1 MSFSLANQAE
11 RDERNLWHVWVRGE
25 VHAGTGWRDI
35 SRRDHLENLGL
46 DERSIFKRMG
56 RTRMRG
62 TGFIGP
68 RNVKSDGLLLAKCTF
83 GFQKMLGIF

>member
-1 MSFSLANQAE
+1 MGEKRGAG
-11 RDERNLWHVWVRGE
+11 RDLLG
-25 VHAGTGWRDI
+25 DI

-46 DERSIFKRMG
+46 DERSIFKRMV

-68 RNVKSDGLLLAKCTF
+68 RNVKSDGLL
-83 GFQKMLGIF
+83 